1 MNIITPNRFA
11 ALSELNS
18 LDSGIIQSYSKLKD
32 YKNTI
37 IENINS
43 LKTKIHGLIMSRPV
57 DIFNNEDSDYNSIL
71 DQVDETEKSIY
82 CDLEELYTELH
93 QIEILEDTIDT
104 AFYIINSNKEYN
116 HLSEE
121 EKHELA
127 FKNVV
132 YNEKHTEDL
141 KNPKYYLHKP
151 NSTPNP
157 STILGLNC
165 DDRNIQDIKYRV
177 CDNIAVYDYND
188 GRQLTAVN
196 SIFKP
201 VFNNADNIAYVIYI
215 KDNKQQKHIFVNKS
229 GQWLF
234 NSEEE
239 VRKQLSDIRG
249 IYTWDYLSWKYIKD
263 HLDMYHKDNANGFIQ
278 YFNDN
283 NKNKNKNNQL
293 VKDIISN
300 IIKFHYSNNKIDVSK
315 VIDLLDDKIL
325 SYYAFDI
332 ANKCNNNANKY
343 FDMSSTEFSGIVNT
357 YYKYMMGY
365 NNDDSVVNKFEADF
379 SNSKTMDEKFET
391 INNIINDIDGFT
403 LLNLFVSAVIKYYLY
418 DNVYEIKEVKF

>member
-18 LDSGIIQSYSKLKD
+18 LDSGTIQSYSKLKD

-43 LKTKIHGLIMSRPV
+43 LKTKIHGLIMSRPI
-57 DIFNNEDSDYNSIL
+57 DIFTNEDSDYNDIL

-93 QIEILEDTIDT
+93 QIEILEDTIDI
-104 AFYIINSNKEYN
+104 ALHIINSNKEYN
-116 HLSEE
+116 HLSDS

-127 FKNVV
+127 FNNVV

-151 NSTPNP
+151 DSKPNP
-157 STILGLNC
+157 STILGLSC
-165 DDRNIQDIKYRV
+165 DDRNMQDIKDRV
-177 CDNIAVYDYND
+177 RDNIAVYDYND
-188 GRQLTAVN
+188 GRQLTAIN

-201 VFNNADNIAYVIYI
+201 VFNNADNSAYVIYI
-215 KDNKQQKHIFVNKS
+215 KDNKNQKHIFVNS
-229 GQWLF
+229 VGQWLF
-234 NSEEE
+234 NSKEEAQ
-239 VRKQLSDIRG
+239 KQLSNIRG

-263 HLDMYHKDNANGFIQ
+263 HSDMYHKDNINGFIQ

-283 NKNKNKNNQL
+283 NKNNQL

-300 IIKFHYSNNKIDVSK
+300 IIRFYYNSNKIDTSD

-332 ANKCNNNANKY
+332 VNKCNNNVNKY

-357 YYKYMMGY
+357 YYKYIMHY
-365 NNDDSVVNKFEADF
+365 NNDDSVVNEFEADF
-379 SNSKTMDEKFET
+379 SSSKTTDEKFET
-391 INNIINDIDGFT
+391 IDNIIKDIDGFT
-403 LLNLFVSAVIKYYLY
+403 LLNLFVSAIIKYYLY
-418 DNVYEIKEVKF
+418 DKVYEIKEVKF

>member
-18 LDSGIIQSYSKLKD
+18 LDSGTIQLYSKLKD
-32 YKNTI
+32 YKNTL

-43 LKTKIHGLIMSRPV
+43 LKTKIHGLIMSRPIDV
-57 DIFNNEDSDYNSIL
+57 FTNEDSDYNDIL

-93 QIEILEDTIDT
+93 QIEILEDKIDI
-104 AFYIINSNKEYN
+104 ALHIINSNKEYN
-116 HLSEE
+116 HLSES

-132 YNEKHTEDL
+132 YNEKRTKDL

-157 STILGLNC
+157 STILGLSC
-165 DDRNIQDIKYRV
+165 EDRNIQDIKDRV
-177 CDNIAVYDYND
+177 YDNIAVYDYND
-188 GRQLTAVN
+188 GRQLTAIN

-201 VFNNADNIAYVIYI
+201 VFNNADNSAYVIYI
-215 KDNKQQKHIFVNKS
+215 KDNKNQKHIFVNS
-229 GQWLF
+229 VGQWLF
-234 NSEEE
+234 NSKEEAQ
-239 VRKQLSDIRG
+239 KQLSDIRG
-249 IYTWDYLSWKYIKD
+249 VYTLDYLSWKYIKD
-263 HLDMYHKDNANGFIQ
+263 HHEIYHKDNVNGFIQ
-278 YFNDN
+278 CFNDN
-283 NKNKNKNNQL
+283 NKNNQL

-300 IIKFHYSNNKIDVSK
+300 IIKFHYNNNKIDTSV
-315 VIDLLDDKIL
+315 VTDLLDDKIL

-332 ANKCNNNANKY
+332 VNKCNDNVNKY
-343 FDMSSTEFSGIVNT
+343 FDMSSTEFSSAVNT
-357 YYKYMMGY
+357 YYKYMMGF
-365 NNDDSVVNKFEADF
+365 NADDSVVNKFEVDF

-391 INNIINDIDGFT
+391 MDNIIKAIDGFT
-403 LLNLFVSAVIKYYLY
+403 LLNLFVFAVIKYYLY
-418 DNVYEIKEVKF
+418 DKVYEIKEVKF

>member
-1 MNIITPNRFA
+1 MNIIGPNRFTS
-11 ALSELNS
+11 LFELNS
-18 LDSGIIQSYSKLKD
+18 LDSGTIQSYSKLKQ

-43 LKTKIHGLIMSRPV
+43 LKTKIYGLIMSRPV
-57 DIFNNEDSDYNSIL
+57 DIFSNEDTDYNDIL

-93 QIEILEDTIDT
+93 QIEILEDTIDI
-104 AFYIINSNKEYN
+104 ALHIINSNKEYN
-116 HLSEE
+116 HLSESE
-121 EKHELA
+121 RYELA
-127 FKNVV
+127 FKNII
-132 YNEKHTEDL
+132 YERKSTDDL
-141 KNPKYYLHKP
+141 KNPKYYLNKP
-151 NSTPNP
+151 DGAPNP

-165 DDRNIQDIKYRV
+165 EDRNIQDIKYRV
-177 CDNIAVYDYND
+177 YDNIAVYDYND
-188 GRQLTAVN
+188 GRQLTPIN

-201 VFNNADNIAYVIYI
+201 VFNNADNSAYVIYI
-215 KDNKQQKHIFVNKS
+215 KDHKNQKHIFVNRY

-239 VRKQLSDIRG
+239 AQTQLSNIRG
-249 IYTWDYLSWKYIKD
+249 VYTWDYVTWKYIKD
-263 HLDMYHKDNANGFIQ
+263 HHDMFQKDNVNGFIQ
-278 YFNDN
+278 CFHDN
-283 NKNKNKNNQL
+283 NKNNQL

-300 IIKFHYSNNKIDVSK
+300 IIKFHYNSNKIDTSN

-325 SYYAFDI
+325 SYYAFNI
-332 ANKCNNNANKY
+332 VNKCNDNVNKY
-343 FDMSSTEFSGIVNT
+343 FDMSSSEFSSVVNT

-365 NNDDSVVNKFEADF
+365 NNDDSTVNKFEADF

-391 INNIINDIDGFT
+391 MDNIIKAIDGFT

-418 DNVYEIKEVKF
+418 DKVYEIKEVKF